1 MTAAGGAKTAIDETP
16 SVATLCSTKTKP
28 RNKYSDIYR
37 DILNDFEIFSRK
49 IFITDQSYQ

>member
-1 MTAAGGAKTAIDETP
+1 MTAVGGAKTAIDETP